1 MCSSLFAQCFEEDS
15 IPPPQQLGGGTL
27 YESRHGRYMTASG
40 TVRALV
46 VLVELEYHPDST
58 HLDPQL
64 NGNDSWPIHAL
75 PDWVDN
81 PDPTKNL
88 LDHEEPVGGGPQG
101 MMTRYLYEASSGNFL
116 LLADYLLAPDN
127 GGIFS
132 VPTSTGNVFG
142 TMGTVVCPQVNAAM
156 SGIWTTVHGSNDPS
170 DYDKWTLTTTGE
182 NGPGR
187 PKTMQP
193 ENPHKY
199 DHVFFIFRN
208 ARDANPGNGRAYASS
223 PGTLLGFGANTHTVF
238 GAGSAPPVKLMCHE
252 FCHLLFGG
260 NNFHCAG
267 GGNAFSEPQY
277 WISQSGGWSLMGLA
291 NRSLD
296 SWCGWDRLRMG
307 WKANGQVNE
316 IAARNAT
323 NTAEVNGDLDPLDP
337 GQAGTYVLRDF
348 VLTGDALRIRLPYTN
363 PTNEYPEFIWVENH
377 QGRNQNGHPFD
388 KWQYEGASCVVDLEA
403 GLFMYMQIDRDLHV
417 TENLS
422 ALYGGYEDY
431 LRPLIASG
439 HYDIGYT
446 GDTVNTTC
454 ICWECPV
461 LPFIRSMAN
470 PLTGVGDTHWNPYET
485 NGDGMISRAGKD
497 FRLQSTEY
505 ENGTYHDNT
514 FSLGHARHGFRP
526 GHNTKLGIGSNPS
539 SASMMNIV
547 GANGNTF
554 GALNHRR
561 IQLNG
566 ISIELLEQLTDGNI
580 KVQVRFDDVD
590 IANDARWCA
599 PEIMLNPVP
608 TTSGHSLNVK
618 SGKALLLDQGLTAT
632 RRDSAM
638 AFNGEE
644 IFTRPTLMRC
654 TDQTWFNLESNSE
667 VVVDNGSTLRLEPGS
682 RLDVADGAVLRV
694 KRGGL
699 LEIMGGAALN
709 VADGGKV
716 LIEQG
721 DEPANDGR
729 LLYHEGAT
737 IRLEGTTSEVEIAG
751 VLEIGENAVFQI
763 VSTAFPTSTRG
774 RLRFSS
780 TRVPSENLLAG
791 LNSRFIVRS
800 DHQFRRV
807 LYVDQ
812 ESLYGPA
819 ELDEFALLTAT
830 AEMAPGARIV
840 PPITNTCQIRF
851 EDARVTAPSATN
863 DHRGVRLN
871 GQEQVIIKDSRFAR
885 GDHGLYAFNPTLG
898 FTPKVE
904 NCHFED
910 CHVGFYS
917 MAKGVH
923 VLNSQFLNCSTGL
936 MAEQVSQSSKL
947 VECQALGNSTGVYI
961 QGNARVLVLDPKFD
975 LNENG
980 LVLEGMDARVECG
993 SVSRNA
999 ARGIHIGAA
1008 GTLSMDAPTGST
1020 HDPVTVVDN
1029 LISISCQ
1036 QANNVR
1042 LNLGRNSLRP
1052 SVVNAGNSL
1061 KGTFLCQTY
1070 FTQRAYR
1077 NNWEGT
1083 AYSPLTASEYDVV
1096 TNCPM
1101 PVPVIFV
1108 DPYGA
1113 LESPCGQS
1121 VPPCPEP
1128 PCPPV
1133 ELEADALMICPTCR
1147 DVDTDSLGT
1156 VGLNVASLEA
1166 KLLDEDDSL
1175 TGNELAALSIH
1186 AQVLLNDLSSPTT
1199 DEAYL
1204 LDMNYTGIK
1213 GSFSDALEKGEVLAG
1228 SGDPEVDAV
1237 VAVLTEVQDKRMIG
1251 SMADSLYE
1259 TRLFAAI
1266 DKAQTYRAAGRAE
1279 TAVILFDSILPWTLP
1294 GEFDWVSRLAC
1305 LTRLERDISN
1315 GTLHWDS
1322 VEVAMQLCS
1331 PSPYKLLIAGDEPS
1345 EEMIVRSITCVPGIY
1360 PVPLSEGS
1368 LAQGFAEQRTE
1379 LIVFDVSGRAAWRAT
1394 IDGAIAMPAGNFTSG
1409 LYTYVMLGDKGA
1421 HCTGKLIV
1429 SK

>member
-1 MCSSLFAQCFEEDS
+1 M
-15 IPPPQQLGGGTL
+15 LGGGAL
-27 YESRHGRYMTASG
+27 ERRHGWRMTTNG
-40 TVRALV
+40 MVR
-46 VLVELEYHPDST
+46 VLVILMEVEYT
-58 HLDPQL
+58 GATQDPMPFGSDEWQPGQL
-64 NGNDSWPIHAL
+64 PT
-75 PDWVDN
+75 WVDN

-88 LDHEEPVGGGPQG
+88 FDHDIPFGDAQG
-101 MMTRYLYEASSGNFL
+101 RVSRYFQQASSGAFNVVG
-116 LLADYLLAPDN
+116 DYLMAPSNN
-127 GGIFS
+127 GVFKLQSTTGNFNFSVSTIFS
-132 VPTSTGNVFG
+132 TVSTQLTNTLSGNTYYGHDDIDDFDRWVIGTSTTGFGQPKEQVF
-142 TMGTVVCPQVNAAM
+142 TETP
-156 SGIWTTVHGSNDPS
+156 
-170 DYDKWTLTTTGE
+170 
-182 NGPGR
+182 R
-187 PKTMQP
+187 
-193 ENPHKY
+193 KY
-199 DHVFFIFRN
+199 DHVAVFCRN
-208 ARDANPGNGRAYASS
+208 CTGPGNRVGRGGWNGG
-223 PGTLLGFGANTHTVF
+223 PLLGLDINTYTLNGGQSGIPTDVF
-238 GAGSAPPVKLMCHE
+238 RHE
-252 FCHLLFGG
+252 FSHMLFGH
-260 NNFHCAG
+260 NNFHTSG
-267 GGNAFSEPQY
+267 GGWGEGRGKFWVQA
-277 WISQSGGWSLMGLA
+277 SGGWSMMGL
-291 NRSLD
+291 NGSSIN
-296 SWCGWDRLRMG
+296 SWNAWDRRQMG
-307 WKANGQVNE
+307 WKAPGQTYD

-323 NTAEVNGDLDPLDP
+323 NTGEVNGDLDAFDS
-337 GQAGTYVLRDF
+337 GDAGIYVVRDF
-348 VLTGDALRIRLPYTN
+348 VLTGDALRIKLPYTH
-363 PTNEYPEFIWVENH
+363 PDDEFPEWIWVENH
-377 QGRNQNGHPFD
+377 QGRNNNGCLYDAWIYENAANSCDTPF
-388 KWQYEGASCVVDLEA
+388 EP
-403 GLFMYMQIDRDLHV
+403 GLFMYLQIAS
-417 TENLS
+417 EALS
-422 ALYGGYEDY
+422 STVSSDQLYEHAQGHHADK
-431 LRPLIASG
+431 LRPLSASG
-439 HYDIGYT
+439 NHDMTWVPEPPDQCAYPG
-446 GDTVNTTC
+446 N
-454 ICWECPV
+454 PPSFLRQ
-461 LPFIRSMAN
+461 LPN
-470 PLTGVGDTHWNPYET
+470 PLTGFGDTHLTPSDHQAPFGELWQQDHRVN
-485 NGDGMISRAGKD
+485 
-497 FRLQSTEY
+497 FTEY
-505 ENGTYHDNT
+505 LPATNSFDYGG
-514 FSLGHARHGFRP
+514 FQLGHPRQAFKP
-526 GHNTKLGIGSNPS
+526 GGNTKLGIGTNPS
-539 SASMMNIV
+539 SASAMNLV
-547 GANGNTF
+547 CENDVWNQPRPN
-554 GALNHRR
+554 LRR
-561 IQLNG
+561 IYLNG
-566 ISIELLEQLTDGNI
+566 ISIELLEQQSDGSI

-590 IANDARWCA
+590 ITNDVRWCA
-599 PEIMLNPVP
+599 DEIVLNPVP
-608 TTSGHSLNVK
+608 TTSGHSLNLT
-618 SGKALLLDQGLTAT
+618 SGNTLLLDQGLSAT
-632 RRDSAM
+632 RITDPVV
-638 AFNGEE
+638 FNGNS
-644 IFTRPTLMRC
+644 IFADPTLMRC
-654 TDQTWFNLESNSE
+654 TDQTWFNLEPNSE
-667 VVVDNGSTLRLEPGS
+667 VIVDNGSTLRLEPGS

-699 LEIMGGAALN
+699 LEIMGGAELN

-716 LIEQG
+716 MIEQG
-721 DEPANDGR
+721 DEPDGDGR

-737 IRLEGTTSEVEIAG
+737 IRLEGTTSEVEVAG

-780 TRVPSENLLAG
+780 TRIPSDNLVAG
-791 LNSRFIVRS
+791 TNSRFIVRS

-851 EDARVTAPSATN
+851 EDARVTAPSVTN

-885 GDHGLYAFNPTLG
+885 GQYGLYAFNPTLG
-898 FTPKVE
+898 YTPKVE

-917 MAKGVH
+917 MAKGLN
-923 VLNSQFLNCSTGL
+923 VLNSRFLGCSTGL
-936 MAEQVSQSSKL
+936 MAEQVSLTSKV
-947 VECQALGNSTGVYI
+947 VECQALGNGTGVYI
-961 QGNARVLVLDPKFD
+961 QGNARLLVIDPKFD

-980 LVLEGMDARVECG
+980 LVIEGMDARVECG

-1008 GTLSMDAPTGST
+1008 GTLSMDTPTGST

-1052 SVVNAGNSL
+1052 TVVNAGNSL
-1061 KGTFLCQTY
+1061 KGTFLCQPY
-1070 FTQRAYR
+1070 FAQRAYR

-1083 AYSPLTASEYDVV
+1083 DYTPLTASEYDVV
-1096 TNCPM
+1096 TNCPD

-1133 ELEADALMICPTCR
+1133 ELEADALLICPTCR

-1156 VGLNVASLEA
+1156 VSLNVASLEA
-1166 KLLDEDDSL
+1166 KLLDEDDNQ
-1175 TGNELAALSIH
+1175 TGNEMAAISIH
-1186 AQVLLNDLSSPTT
+1186 AQVLMNDLSSPTA

-1204 LDMNYTGIK
+1204 VDMNYTGIK
-1213 GSFSDALEKGEVLAG
+1213 GSFSDALEKGELG
-1228 SGDPEVDAV
+1228 TSSQDPEVDAV
-1237 VAVLTEVQDKRMIG
+1237 VAVLTEVQDKRVSG

-1331 PSPYKLLIAGDEPS
+1331 PSPYKLLITGDES
-1345 EEMIVRSITCVPGIY
+1345 SDEMIGRSITCSPGIY
-1360 PVPLSEGS
+1360 PVPLIDGS

-1394 IDGAIAMPAGNFTSG
+1394 IDGSIAMPAANFTSG

-1421 HCTGKLIV
+1421 HCTGKLVV